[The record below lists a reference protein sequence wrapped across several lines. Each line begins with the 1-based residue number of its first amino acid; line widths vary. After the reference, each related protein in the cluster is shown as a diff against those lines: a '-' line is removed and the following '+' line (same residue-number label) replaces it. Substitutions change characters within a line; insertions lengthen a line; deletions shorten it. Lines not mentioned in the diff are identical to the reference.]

1 MSNTCKSGIKI
12 ACYIIVPVLV
22 FVLILSIVN
31 VYYVYSQGPIKENE
45 EFTDSEILKNTY
57 EDYISEIVSR
67 VIYENDENNI
77 NSYYGTWRDKQEN
90 IDINGQK
97 GTIIYILNERYIN
110 FKFLII
116 DNINNIAYTNLEHT
130 MNTDSIEEIKENL
143 RVNCSN
149 IYWNYNFGEVNTN
162 ISKLT
167 LDNIKYQSFF
177 KKIEDKNVSYFSGV
191 DNELVIRD
199 NIKLQS
205 IMFNISK
212 KFYNPSL
219 IAIPLSIILLIIVI
233 VVGAR
238 FIGLRDKNGNVI
250 LNWLDKQVLIFVLV
264 VLSVIFSIGAI
275 FFSAI
280 ESDDFIIAFVF
291 CLIGLIIMYIS
302 LVLFLETIVKRMKTK
317 TLITNTLIYK
327 FYKWLKEGTSKTLNK
342 INKTYKVIIYFI
354 LFILA
359 NIILLQFNDIGIFLI
374 VVLWIFAIYKVN
386 NSTIKFYEIKDALK
400 EIYNGN
406 VEVYLNEE
414 DYKGDLKEVSRYV
427 NDIAGGFSNAIS
439 EQLKSERMKTELIT
453 NVSHDIKTPLTSIIN
468 YVDLLKKEN
477 IDNENIKKYLDIIDN
492 KSQKLKK
499 LTDDLVEA
507 SKASSGNI
515 KLNIERINI
524 DELIKQEIGEFEDK
538 FNKIGL
544 TTIIDIKDKNIYIN
558 ADGRYIARVLD
569 NIFSNIS
576 KYALEN
582 SRVYID
588 VNKEN
593 DEVVVT
599 FKNISREKLNIS
611 EEELMQRFVRGDE
624 SRNTEGSGLGLSISE
639 SLTKLQGGEFK
650 INIDG
655 DLFKVM
661 LTFKE
666 A

>member
-12 ACYIIVPVLV
+12 ACYIIVPILII
-22 FVLILSIVN
+22 VLILSIANVCYVYAQGQIKDNEEFKDSQGFTDTYENYISVMFNRMINAYDEDGDN
-31 VYYVYSQGPIKENE
+31 VYYGK
-45 EFTDSEILKNTY
+45 
-57 EDYISEIVSR
+57 
-67 VIYENDENNI
+67 
-77 NSYYGTWRDKQEN
+77 WRDKQEDV
-90 IDINGQK
+90 DINGQK
-97 GTIIYILNERYIN
+97 GTIIYVTDEYTN
-110 FKFLII
+110 FNFLII
-116 DNINNIAYTNLEHT
+116 DNNENIAYTNLEHT
-130 MNTDSIEEIKENL
+130 MNTDSIEKIKESLSVSSN
-143 RVNCSN
+143 N
-149 IYWNYNFGEVNTN
+149 IYWNYDAGRVSTN

-167 LDNIKYQSFF
+167 IENIKYKSFF
-177 KKIEDKNVSYFSGV
+177 EEIEDENISYFSGI
-191 DNELVIRD
+191 DNDLIISD

-212 KFYNPSL
+212 NLYIPSI
-219 IAIPLSIILLIIVI
+219 IAIPISSILLIIAI

-238 FIGLRDKNGNVI
+238 FIGLRDENGNVI
-250 LNWLDKQVLIFVLV
+250 LNWLDKQALFLALL
-264 VLSVIFSIGAI
+264 VLSIIFSIGAM

-280 ESDDFIIAFVF
+280 TSNDFIIIFIF
-291 CLIGLIIMYIS
+291 CFIGAIIMYIS
-302 LVLFLETIVKRMKTK
+302 AVLLLETIVKRIKTK
-317 TLITNTLIYK
+317 TLIRNTLIYK
-327 FYKWLKEGTSKTLNK
+327 FYKWLKDGTSKTLNK
-342 INKTYKVIIYFI
+342 INKTYKVVIYFI

-359 NIILLQFNDIGIFLI
+359 NVILLQFNDIGILLMI
-374 VVLWIFAIYKVN
+374 ALWIFVIYKVN
-386 NSTIKFYEIKDALK
+386 SITIQFYEIKDALQ

-414 DYKGDLKEVSRYV
+414 NYKGDLKEVSKYV

-468 YVDLLKKEN
+468 YVDLLEKEN
-477 IDNENIKKYLDIIDN
+477 IDNENIKKYLEIIDN

-499 LTDDLVEA
+499 LTEDLVEA

-515 KLNIERINI
+515 KLNIERINL

-661 LTFKE
+661 LIFKE

>member
-1 MSNTCKSGIKI
+1 MSNTFKSGIKI
-12 ACYIIVPVLV
+12 ACYITLPILII
-22 FVLILSIVN
+22 VLILAIAN
-31 VYYVYSQGPIKENE
+31 VSYVYSQGQIKENE
-45 EFTDSEILKNTY
+45 EFKDSQSFTDTY
-57 EDYISEIVSR
+57 ENYISLMFNR
-67 VIYENDENNI
+67 VINEYDKSWE
-77 NSYYGTWRDKQEN
+77 DKQEDV
-90 IDINGQK
+90 DINGQK
-97 GTIIYILNERYIN
+97 GMIIYVSEEYIN

-116 DNINNIAYTNLEHT
+116 DKNNNIAYTNLEHT
-130 MNTDSIEEIKENL
+130 MNTDSIEKIKEFL
-143 RVNCSN
+143 RINSSN
-149 IYWNYNFGEVNTN
+149 IYWNYEEGLVSTN

-167 LDNIKYQSFF
+167 LENIKYKNFF
-177 KKIEDKNVSYFSGV
+177 EEIEDKNISYFSGIN
-191 DNELVIRD
+191 NELIISD
-199 NIKLQS
+199 NIKLQN
-205 IMFNISK
+205 IMFNVSK
-212 KFYNPSL
+212 NFYTPS
-219 IAIPLSIILLIIVI
+219 IVAIPISSILIIMVI
-233 VVGAR
+233 VIGAR
-238 FIGLRDKNGNVI
+238 FIGLRDEKGKVI
-250 LNWLDKQVLIFVLV
+250 LNWLDRQVLFLALLII
-264 VLSVIFSIGAI
+264 SIIFSIGVM

-280 ESDDFIIAFVF
+280 ASNDYVIMFIFGF
-291 CLIGLIIMYIS
+291 IGSIIIYLS
-302 LVLFLETIVKRMKTK
+302 GVLLLETLVKRIKAR
-317 TLITNTLIYK
+317 TLIKNTIIYK
-327 FYKWLKEGTSKTLNK
+327 FYKWLRDGTSKTLNR
-342 INKTYKVIIYFI
+342 INKTYKIVIYFI
-354 LFILA
+354 CFVIA
-359 NIILLQFNDIGIFLI
+359 NLILLQFNDIGILLI
-374 VVLWIFAIYKVN
+374 IALWIFVIYKVN
-386 NSTIKFYEIKDALK
+386 NSAIQFYEIKDALQ

-414 DYKGDLKEVSRYV
+414 NYKGDLKEVSRYV

-468 YVDLLKKEN
+468 YVDLLEKEN
-477 IDNENIKKYLDIIDN
+477 IDNENIKKYLEIIDN

-499 LTDDLVEA
+499 LTEDLVEA

-515 KLNIERINI
+515 KLNIERINL

-544 TTIIDIKDKNIYIN
+544 TTILDIKDKNIYIN

-588 VNKEN
+588 VNRQN
-593 DEVVVT
+593 DEIVVI
-599 FKNISREKLNIS
+599 FKNISKEKLNIS

-655 DLFKVM
+655 DLFKVI
-661 LTFKE
+661 LVFKE

>member
-1 MSNTCKSGIKI
+1 MI
-12 ACYIIVPVLV
+12 A
-22 FVLILSIVN
+22 
-31 VYYVYSQGPIKENE
+31 
-45 EFTDSEILKNTY
+45 
-57 EDYISEIVSR
+57 
-67 VIYENDENNI
+67 
-77 NSYYGTWRDKQEN
+77 
-90 IDINGQK
+90 
-97 GTIIYILNERYIN
+97 
-110 FKFLII
+110 
-116 DNINNIAYTNLEHT
+116 
-130 MNTDSIEEIKENL
+130 
-143 RVNCSN
+143 
-149 IYWNYNFGEVNTN
+149 
-162 ISKLT
+162 
-167 LDNIKYQSFF
+167 
-177 KKIEDKNVSYFSGV
+177 
-191 DNELVIRD
+191 
-199 NIKLQS
+199 
-205 IMFNISK
+205 
-212 KFYNPSL
+212 
-219 IAIPLSIILLIIVI
+219 
-233 VVGAR
+233 
-238 FIGLRDKNGNVI
+238 
-250 LNWLDKQVLIFVLV
+250 
-264 VLSVIFSIGAI
+264 
-275 FFSAI
+275 
-280 ESDDFIIAFVF
+280 
-291 CLIGLIIMYIS
+291 
-302 LVLFLETIVKRMKTK
+302 
-317 TLITNTLIYK
+317 
-327 FYKWLKEGTSKTLNK
+327 
-342 INKTYKVIIYFI
+342 
-354 LFILA
+354 
-359 NIILLQFNDIGIFLI
+359 
-374 VVLWIFAIYKVN
+374 LWIFVIYKVN
-386 NSTIKFYEIKDALK
+386 SITIQFYEIKDALQ

-414 DYKGDLKEVSRYV
+414 NYKGDLKEVSKYV

-468 YVDLLKKEN
+468 YVDLLEKEN
-477 IDNENIKKYLDIIDN
+477 IDNENIKKYLEIIDN

-499 LTDDLVEA
+499 LTEDLVEA

-515 KLNIERINI
+515 KLNIERINL

-661 LTFKE
+661 LIFKE

>member
-1 MSNTCKSGIKI
+1 MSNTFKSGIKI
-12 ACYIIVPVLV
+12 ACYITLPILII
-22 FVLILSIVN
+22 VLILAIAN
-31 VYYVYSQGPIKENE
+31 VSYVYSQGQIKENE
-45 EFTDSEILKNTY
+45 EFKDSQSFTDTY
-57 EDYISEIVSR
+57 ENYISLMFNR
-67 VIYENDENNI
+67 VINEYDKSWE
-77 NSYYGTWRDKQEN
+77 DKQEN
-90 IDINGQK
+90 VDINGQK
-97 GTIIYILNERYIN
+97 GMIIYVSEEYIN

-116 DNINNIAYTNLEHT
+116 DKNNNIAYTNLEHT
-130 MNTDSIEEIKENL
+130 MNTDSIEKIKEFL
-143 RVNCSN
+143 RINSSN
-149 IYWNYNFGEVNTN
+149 IYWNYEEGLVSTN

-167 LDNIKYQSFF
+167 LENIKYKNFF
-177 KKIEDKNVSYFSGV
+177 KKIENKNISYFSGIN
-191 DNELVIRD
+191 NELIISD
-199 NIKLQS
+199 NIKLQN
-205 IMFNISK
+205 IMFNVSK
-212 KFYNPSL
+212 NFYTPS
-219 IAIPLSIILLIIVI
+219 IVAIPISSILIIMVI
-233 VVGAR
+233 VIGAR
-238 FIGLRDKNGNVI
+238 FIGLRDENGKVI
-250 LNWLDKQVLIFVLV
+250 LNWLDRQVLFLALLII
-264 VLSVIFSIGAI
+264 SIIFSIGVM

-280 ESDDFIIAFVF
+280 ASNDYVIMFIFGF
-291 CLIGLIIMYIS
+291 IGSIIIYLS
-302 LVLFLETIVKRMKTK
+302 GVLLLETLVKRIKAR
-317 TLITNTLIYK
+317 TLIKNTIIYK
-327 FYKWLKEGTSKTLNK
+327 FYKWLRDGTSKTLNR
-342 INKTYKVIIYFI
+342 INKTYKIVIYFI
-354 LFILA
+354 CFVIA
-359 NIILLQFNDIGIFLI
+359 NLILLQFNDIGILLI
-374 VVLWIFAIYKVN
+374 IALWIFVIYKVN
-386 NSTIKFYEIKDALK
+386 NSAIQFYEIKDALQ

-414 DYKGDLKEVSRYV
+414 NYKGDLKEVSRYV

-468 YVDLLKKEN
+468 YVDLLEKEN
-477 IDNENIKKYLDIIDN
+477 IDNENIKKYLEIIDN

-499 LTDDLVEA
+499 LTEDLVEA

-515 KLNIERINI
+515 KLNIERINL

-544 TTIIDIKDKNIYIN
+544 TTILDIKDKNIYIN

-588 VNKEN
+588 VNRQN
-593 DEVVVT
+593 DEIVVI
-599 FKNISREKLNIS
+599 FKNISKEKLNIS

-655 DLFKVM
+655 DLFKVI
-661 LTFKE
+661 LVFKE

>member
-12 ACYIIVPVLV
+12 ACYIIVPILII
-22 FVLILSIVN
+22 VLILSIAN
-31 VYYVYSQGPIKENE
+31 VCYVYAQGQIKDNE
-45 EFTDSEILKNTY
+45 EFKDSQGFTDTY
-57 EDYISEIVSR
+57 ENYISVMFNRMINA
-67 VIYENDENNI
+67 YDEDCNNI
-77 NSYYGTWRDKQEN
+77 YYGEWRDKQEDV
-90 IDINGQK
+90 DINGQK
-97 GTIIYILNERYIN
+97 GTIIYVTDEYTN
-110 FKFLII
+110 FNFLII
-116 DNINNIAYTNLEHT
+116 DNNENIAYTNLEHT
-130 MNTDSIEEIKENL
+130 MNTDSIEKIKESLSVSSN
-143 RVNCSN
+143 N
-149 IYWNYNFGEVNTN
+149 IYWNYDAGRVSTN

-167 LDNIKYQSFF
+167 IENIKYKSFF
-177 KKIEDKNVSYFSGV
+177 EEIEDENISYFSGI
-191 DNELVIRD
+191 DNDLIISD

-212 KFYNPSL
+212 NLYIPSI
-219 IAIPLSIILLIIVI
+219 IAIPISSILLIIAI

-238 FIGLRDKNGNVI
+238 FIGLRDENGNVI
-250 LNWLDKQVLIFVLV
+250 LNWLDKQALFLALL
-264 VLSVIFSIGAI
+264 VLSIIFSIGAM

-280 ESDDFIIAFVF
+280 TSNDFIIIFIF
-291 CLIGLIIMYIS
+291 CFIGAIIMYIS
-302 LVLFLETIVKRMKTK
+302 AVLLLETIVKRIKTK
-317 TLITNTLIYK
+317 TLIRNTLIYK
-327 FYKWLKEGTSKTLNK
+327 FYKWLKDGTSKTLNK
-342 INKTYKVIIYFI
+342 INKTYKVVIYFI

-359 NIILLQFNDIGIFLI
+359 NVILLQFNDIGILLMI
-374 VVLWIFAIYKVN
+374 ALWIFVIYKVN
-386 NSTIKFYEIKDALK
+386 SITIQFYEIKDALQ

-414 DYKGDLKEVSRYV
+414 NYKGDLKEVSKYV

-468 YVDLLKKEN
+468 YVDLLEKEN
-477 IDNENIKKYLDIIDN
+477 IDNENIKKYLEIIDN

-499 LTDDLVEA
+499 LTEDLVEA

-515 KLNIERINI
+515 KLNIERINL

-593 DEVVVT
+593 DNVLVT

-639 SLTKLQGGEFK
+639 SLTKLQGGEFE

-661 LTFKE
+661 IIFKE

>member
-12 ACYIIVPVLV
+12 ACYIIVPILII
-22 FVLILSIVN
+22 VLILAIAN
-31 VYYVYSQGPIKENE
+31 VSYVYSQGQIKDNE
-45 EFTDSEILKNTY
+45 EFKDSQGFTDTY
-57 EDYISEIVSR
+57 ENYISVMFNRMINA
-67 VIYENDENNI
+67 YDEDGDNV
-77 NSYYGTWRDKQEN
+77 YYGKWRDKQEDV
-90 IDINGQK
+90 DINGQK
-97 GTIIYILNERYIN
+97 GTIIYVPDEYTN
-110 FKFLII
+110 FNFLII
-116 DNINNIAYTNLEHT
+116 DNDENIAYTNLEHT
-130 MNTDSIEEIKENL
+130 MNTDSIEEIKESLSVSSN
-143 RVNCSN
+143 N
-149 IYWNYNFGEVNTN
+149 IYWNYDAGIVNTN

-167 LDNIKYQSFF
+167 IENIKYKSFF
-177 KKIEDKNVSYFSGV
+177 EEIEDENISYFSGV
-191 DNELVIRD
+191 DNDLIISD

-212 KFYNPSL
+212 SFYIPS
-219 IAIPLSIILLIIVI
+219 IIVIPISSILLIIAI

-238 FIGLRDKNGNVI
+238 FIGLRNENGNVI
-250 LNWLDKQVLIFVLV
+250 MNWLDKQVLFLTLL
-264 VLSVIFSIGAI
+264 VLSIIFCIGVM

-280 ESDDFIIAFVF
+280 ASNDFIITFVF
-291 CLIGLIIMYIS
+291 CFIGAIIIYIS
-302 LVLFLETIVKRMKTK
+302 LILLLETIVKRIKTK
-317 TLITNTLIYK
+317 TLISNTLIYK
-327 FYKWLKEGTSKTLNK
+327 FYKWLKDGTSKTLNK
-342 INKTYKVIIYFI
+342 INKTYKVIIYFVC
-354 LFILA
+354 FILA
-359 NIILLQFNDIGIFLI
+359 NVILLQFNDIGILLMI
-374 VVLWIFAIYKVN
+374 VLWIFAIYKVN
-386 NSTIKFYEIKDALK
+386 SSTIQFYEIKDALQ

-414 DYKGDLKEVSRYV
+414 NYKGDLKEVSKYV

-468 YVDLLKKEN
+468 YVDLLEKEN
-477 IDNENIKKYLDIIDN
+477 IDNENIKKYLEIIDN

-499 LTDDLVEA
+499 LTEDLVEA

-515 KLNIERINI
+515 KLNIERINL

-588 VNKEN
+588 VNKEDN
-593 DEVVVT
+593 NIVVT

-650 INIDG
+650 INVDG

-661 LTFKE
+661 LIFKE

>member
-1 MSNTCKSGIKI
+1 MSNTFKSSIKI
-12 ACYIIVPVLV
+12 ACYITLPILII
-22 FVLILSIVN
+22 VLILAIAN
-31 VYYVYSQGPIKENE
+31 VSYVYSQGQIKENE
-45 EFTDSEILKNTY
+45 EFKDSQSFTDTY
-57 EDYISEIVSR
+57 ENYISLMFNR
-67 VIYENDENNI
+67 VINEYDKSWE
-77 NSYYGTWRDKQEN
+77 DKQEDV
-90 IDINGQK
+90 DINGQK
-97 GTIIYILNERYIN
+97 GMIIYVSEEYIN

-116 DNINNIAYTNLEHT
+116 DKNNNIAYTNLEHT
-130 MNTDSIEEIKENL
+130 MNTDSIEKIKEFL
-143 RVNCSN
+143 RINSSN
-149 IYWNYNFGEVNTN
+149 IYWNYEEGLVSTN

-167 LDNIKYQSFF
+167 LENIKYKNFF
-177 KKIEDKNVSYFSGV
+177 EEIEDKNISYFSGIN
-191 DNELVIRD
+191 NELIISD
-199 NIKLQS
+199 NIKLQN
-205 IMFNISK
+205 IMFNVSK
-212 KFYNPSL
+212 NFYTPS
-219 IAIPLSIILLIIVI
+219 IVAIPISSILIIMVI
-233 VVGAR
+233 VIGAR
-238 FIGLRDKNGNVI
+238 FIGLRDENGKVI
-250 LNWLDKQVLIFVLV
+250 LNWLDRQVLFLALLII
-264 VLSVIFSIGAI
+264 SIIFSIGVM

-280 ESDDFIIAFVF
+280 ASNDYVIMFIFGF
-291 CLIGLIIMYIS
+291 IGSIIIYLS
-302 LVLFLETIVKRMKTK
+302 GVLLLETLVKRIKAR
-317 TLITNTLIYK
+317 TLIKNTIIYK
-327 FYKWLKEGTSKTLNK
+327 FYKWLRDGTSKTLNR
-342 INKTYKVIIYFI
+342 INKTYKIVIYFI
-354 LFILA
+354 CFVIA
-359 NIILLQFNDIGIFLI
+359 NLILLQFNDIGILLI
-374 VVLWIFAIYKVN
+374 IALWIFVIYKVN
-386 NSTIKFYEIKDALK
+386 NSAIQFYEIKDALQ

-414 DYKGDLKEVSRYV
+414 NYKGDLKEVSRYV

-468 YVDLLKKEN
+468 YVDLLEKEN
-477 IDNENIKKYLDIIDN
+477 IDNENIKKYLEIIDN

-499 LTDDLVEA
+499 LTEDLVEA

-515 KLNIERINI
+515 KLNIERINL

-544 TTIIDIKDKNIYIN
+544 TTILDIKDKNIYIN

-588 VNKEN
+588 VNRQN
-593 DEVVVT
+593 DEIVVI
-599 FKNISREKLNIS
+599 FKNISKEKLNIS

-655 DLFKVM
+655 DLFKVI
-661 LTFKE
+661 LVFKE

>member
-12 ACYIIVPVLV
+12 ACYIIVPILII
-22 FVLILSIVN
+22 VLILAIAN
-31 VYYVYSQGPIKENE
+31 VSYVYSQGQIKDNE
-45 EFTDSEILKNTY
+45 EFKDSQGFTDTY
-57 EDYISEIVSR
+57 ENYISVMFNRMINA
-67 VIYENDENNI
+67 YDEDGDNV
-77 NSYYGTWRDKQEN
+77 YYGKWRDKQEDV
-90 IDINGQK
+90 DINGQK
-97 GTIIYILNERYIN
+97 GTIIYVPDEYTN
-110 FKFLII
+110 FNFLII
-116 DNINNIAYTNLEHT
+116 DNDENIAYTNLEHT
-130 MNTDSIEEIKENL
+130 MNTDSIEEIKESLSVSSN
-143 RVNCSN
+143 N
-149 IYWNYNFGEVNTN
+149 IYWNYDAGIVNTN

-167 LDNIKYQSFF
+167 IENIKYKSFF
-177 KKIEDKNVSYFSGV
+177 EEIEDENISYFSGV
-191 DNELVIRD
+191 DNDLIISD

-212 KFYNPSL
+212 SFYIPS
-219 IAIPLSIILLIIVI
+219 IIVIPISSILLIIAI

-238 FIGLRDKNGNVI
+238 FIGLRNENGNVI
-250 LNWLDKQVLIFVLV
+250 MNWLDKQVLFLTLL
-264 VLSVIFSIGAI
+264 VLSIIFCIGAM

-280 ESDDFIIAFVF
+280 TSNDFIIIFIF
-291 CLIGLIIMYIS
+291 CFIGAIIMYIS
-302 LVLFLETIVKRMKTK
+302 AVLLLETIVKRIKTK
-317 TLITNTLIYK
+317 TLIRNTLIYK
-327 FYKWLKEGTSKTLNK
+327 FYKWLKDGTSKTLNK
-342 INKTYKVIIYFI
+342 INKTYKVVIYFI

-359 NIILLQFNDIGIFLI
+359 NVILLQFNDIGILLMI
-374 VVLWIFAIYKVN
+374 ALWIFVIYKVN
-386 NSTIKFYEIKDALK
+386 SITIQFYEIKDALQ

-414 DYKGDLKEVSRYV
+414 NYKGDLKEVSKYV

-468 YVDLLKKEN
+468 YVDLLEKEN
-477 IDNENIKKYLDIIDN
+477 IDNENIKKYLEIIDN

-499 LTDDLVEA
+499 LTEDLVEA

-515 KLNIERINI
+515 KLNIERINL

-661 LTFKE
+661 LIFKE

>member
-1 MSNTCKSGIKI
+1 
-12 ACYIIVPVLV
+12 
-22 FVLILSIVN
+22 
-31 VYYVYSQGPIKENE
+31 
-45 EFTDSEILKNTY
+45 
-57 EDYISEIVSR
+57 
-67 VIYENDENNI
+67 
-77 NSYYGTWRDKQEN
+77 
-90 IDINGQK
+90 
-97 GTIIYILNERYIN
+97 
-110 FKFLII
+110 
-116 DNINNIAYTNLEHT
+116 
-130 MNTDSIEEIKENL
+130 MNTDSIEKIKESLSVSSN
-143 RVNCSN
+143 N
-149 IYWNYNFGEVNTN
+149 IYWNYDAGRVSTN

-167 LDNIKYQSFF
+167 IENIKYKSFF
-177 KKIEDKNVSYFSGV
+177 EEIEDENISYFSGI
-191 DNELVIRD
+191 DNDLIISD

-212 KFYNPSL
+212 NLYIPSI
-219 IAIPLSIILLIIVI
+219 IAIPISSILLIIAI

-238 FIGLRDKNGNVI
+238 FIGLRDENGNVI
-250 LNWLDKQVLIFVLV
+250 LNWLDKQALFLALL
-264 VLSVIFSIGAI
+264 VLSIIFSIGAM

-280 ESDDFIIAFVF
+280 TSNDFIIIFIF
-291 CLIGLIIMYIS
+291 CFIGAIIMYIS
-302 LVLFLETIVKRMKTK
+302 AVLLLETIVKRIKTK
-317 TLITNTLIYK
+317 TLIRNTLIYK
-327 FYKWLKEGTSKTLNK
+327 FYKWLKDGTSKTLNK
-342 INKTYKVIIYFI
+342 INKTYKVVIYFI

-359 NIILLQFNDIGIFLI
+359 NVILLQFNDIGILLMI
-374 VVLWIFAIYKVN
+374 ALWIFVIYKVN
-386 NSTIKFYEIKDALK
+386 SITIQFYEIKDALQ

-414 DYKGDLKEVSRYV
+414 NYKGDLKEVSKYV

-468 YVDLLKKEN
+468 YVDLLEKEN
-477 IDNENIKKYLDIIDN
+477 IDNENIKKYLEIIDN

-499 LTDDLVEA
+499 LTEDLVEA

-515 KLNIERINI
+515 KLNIERINL

-593 DEVVVT
+593 DNVLVT

-639 SLTKLQGGEFK
+639 SLTKLQGGEFE

-661 LTFKE
+661 IIFKE

>member
-12 ACYIIVPVLV
+12 ACYIIVPILII
-22 FVLILSIVN
+22 VLILAIAN
-31 VYYVYSQGPIKENE
+31 VSYVYSQGQIKDNE
-45 EFTDSEILKNTY
+45 EFKDSQGFTDTY
-57 EDYISEIVSR
+57 ENYISVMFNRMINA
-67 VIYENDENNI
+67 YDEDGDNV
-77 NSYYGTWRDKQEN
+77 YYGKWRDKQEDV
-90 IDINGQK
+90 DINGQK
-97 GTIIYILNERYIN
+97 GTIIYVPDEYTN
-110 FKFLII
+110 FNFLII
-116 DNINNIAYTNLEHT
+116 DNNENIAYTNLEHT
-130 MNTDSIEEIKENL
+130 MNTDSIEEIKESLSVSSN
-143 RVNCSN
+143 N
-149 IYWNYNFGEVNTN
+149 IYWNYDAGIVNTN

-167 LDNIKYQSFF
+167 IENIKYKSFF
-177 KKIEDKNVSYFSGV
+177 EKIEDENISYFSGV
-191 DNELVIRD
+191 DNDLIISD

-212 KFYNPSL
+212 SFYIPSI
-219 IAIPLSIILLIIVI
+219 IAIPISSILLIIAI

-238 FIGLRDKNGNVI
+238 FIGLRDENGNVI
-250 LNWLDKQVLIFVLV
+250 MNWLDKQVLFLTLLILSIIFC
-264 VLSVIFSIGAI
+264 IGVM

-280 ESDDFIIAFVF
+280 ASNDFIITSVF
-291 CLIGLIIMYIS
+291 CFIGAIIIYIS
-302 LVLFLETIVKRMKTK
+302 LILLLETIVKRIKTK
-317 TLITNTLIYK
+317 TLISNTLIYK
-327 FYKWLKEGTSKTLNK
+327 FYKWLKDGTSKTLNK

-354 LFILA
+354 CFILA
-359 NIILLQFNDIGIFLI
+359 NFILLQFNDIGILLMI
-374 VVLWIFAIYKVN
+374 ALWIFAIYKVN
-386 NSTIKFYEIKDALK
+386 SSTIQFYEIKDALQ

-414 DYKGDLKEVSRYV
+414 NYKGDLKEVSKYV

-477 IDNENIKKYLDIIDN
+477 IDNENIKKYLGIIDN

-499 LTDDLVEA
+499 LTEDLVEA

-515 KLNIERINI
+515 KLNIERINL

-661 LTFKE
+661 LIFKE

>member
-177 KKIEDKNVSYFSGV
+177 KKIEDKNVSYFSGI
-191 DNELVIRD
+191 DNELVISD

-205 IMFNISK
+205 IMFDISK
-212 KFYNPSL
+212 KFYNSSL
-219 IAIPLSIILLIIVI
+219 IAIPLSIILLIIAI

-238 FIGLRDKNGNVI
+238 FIGLRDRNGNVI
-250 LNWLDKQVLIFVLV
+250 LNLLDKQVLLFTLV

-275 FFSAI
+275 IFSAI
-280 ESDDFIIAFVF
+280 ESNDFIIAFIF
-291 CLIGLIIMYIS
+291 CSIGSIIMYIS
-302 LVLFLETIVKRMKTK
+302 LVLFLETIVKRIKSK

-327 FYKWLKEGTSKTLNK
+327 FYKWLKDGTSRTLNK

-354 LFILA
+354 LFILT
-359 NIILLQFNDIGIFLI
+359 NIILLQFNEIGILLI
-374 VVLWIFAIYKVN
+374 VALWIFVIYKVN
-386 NSTIKFYEIKDALK
+386 SITIQFYEIKDALQ

-414 DYKGDLKEVSRYV
+414 NYKGDLKEVSKYV

-468 YVDLLKKEN
+468 YVDLLEKEN
-477 IDNENIKKYLDIIDN
+477 IDNENIKKYLEIIDN

-499 LTDDLVEA
+499 LTEDLVEA

-515 KLNIERINI
+515 KLNIERINL

-666 A
+666 V